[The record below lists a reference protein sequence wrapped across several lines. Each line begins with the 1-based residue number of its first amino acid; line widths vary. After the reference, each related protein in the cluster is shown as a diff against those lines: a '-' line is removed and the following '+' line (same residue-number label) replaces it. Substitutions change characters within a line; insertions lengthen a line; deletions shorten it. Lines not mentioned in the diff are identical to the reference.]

1 MKLSILIPVY
11 NDRDY
16 IEQAIAQV
24 KAVTYSVPYEIVAV
38 DDYSTDGSR
47 EILEGIPDIQLIL
60 HEKNTGKGGAIQTG
74 LKHCSGDVIAIQ
86 DDDCE
91 YDPVAIPALV
101 APILRGDAEVVYGSR
116 FLRKNL
122 MYPIQRLENMAITA
136 LGNVLLGQRLTDIES
151 GHKVF
156 SRKVADRLN
165 LQAKG
170 FEFDMEITI
179 QIVKLGYRI
188 KELPTKYAARTHEE
202 GKKITFMDGIKTIR
216 ILLKYTL
223 GSEARKIELGK
234 S

>member
-1 MKLSILIPVY
+1 VKLSILIPVY

-16 IEQAIAQV
+16 IEQAVAQV
-24 KAVTYSVPYEIVAV
+24 KAVPYSIPYEIVAV

-47 EILEGIPDIQLIL
+47 ELLEKIPDIQVIL

-74 LKHCSGDVIAIQ
+74 LKHCTGDLIAIQ

-91 YDPVAIPALV
+91 YDPSAIPALI
-101 APILRGDAEVVYGSR
+101 APILRGDSEVVYGSR

-122 MYPIQRLENMAITA
+122 MYPIQRLENIAITT
-136 LGNVLLGQRLTDIES
+136 LGNILLGQRLTDIES

-156 SRKVADRLN
+156 SRKVAERLN
-165 LQAKG
+165 LQANG

-216 ILLKYTL
+216 TLLKYTL
-223 GSEARKIELGK
+223 GSEARKIKLGK
-234 S
+234 